1 MAGEQQIRSEV
12 EAGIR
17 MLSVAQLVDCCEKL
31 GVTVADEKKGDQK
44 RVLNI
49 LKRYLASEELE
60 ELPDQGLDVY
70 KLLHQHIKSLLDDQV
85 SRTADT
91 LAAAVSDEKKN
102 LGTTFTAFEQ
112 KVPPQEDGK
121 VKDGLVETVKSL
133 GLGNLKVKEEEE
145 EVAVPTIT
153 TKVEL
158 TKIRE
163 FKVSGGTVPES
174 IDYMNLCNQMLDGMA
189 SGYSAREVRNGV
201 VRAMKPGS
209 TLRRFFDGPKARKM
223 NDTEFRETLRTY
235 YKQEDSETLQDHMRK
250 AVQAADKDEMD
261 FLLDMIDLRDKIEL
275 LAREEGC
282 PLSQATV
289 DKRFKH
295 VLSVGFRRET
305 IRLEMQAVLKRNLTD
320 LQLMD
325 ELQKIVKLDKEHRE
339 KTEQQDA
346 SVTMLEADRR
356 GVPNSKCGRGS
367 AENKN
372 ADVIAAT
379 VERVV
384 NARMNKI
391 ESKIDNVAE
400 DVSKLK
406 SGRKAEEGQET
417 ERPPP
422 GKKPFIKCDEC
433 QQNKRYCT
441 HCRNCGKKGHK
452 EYYCPDPPKEKNE

>member
-17 MLSVAQLVDCCEKL
+17 MLSVAQLEDCCEKL
-31 GVTVADEKKGDQK
+31 GVPVADEKKGDQK
-44 RVLNI
+44 RVSNI
-49 LKRYLASEELE
+49 LKRYLVSEEVE
-60 ELPDQGLDVY
+60 ELPDQGSDIY
-70 KLLHQHIKSLLDDQV
+70 KLLHQHIKSLLDDQD
-85 SRTADT
+85 SRTSDK
-91 LAAAVSDEKKN
+91 LAAAVAAEKKD
-102 LGTTFTAFEQ
+102 LGKTFTAFEQ
-112 KVPPQEDGK
+112 KEPSLVDGEER
-121 VKDGLVETVKSL
+121 DELVEKVQSL

-145 EVAVPTIT
+145 EVAVPRIT

-158 TKIRE
+158 TKIRD

-174 IDYMNLCNQMLDGMA
+174 IDYMNLCNQMLDGIEA
-189 SGYSAREVRNGV
+189 GYSAREVRNGV

-223 NDTEFRETLRTY
+223 KDTEFRETLRTY

-282 PLSQATV
+282 PLSKATV

-305 IRLEMQAVLKRNLTD
+305 IRLEMQAVLKNNLTD

-346 SVTMLEADRR
+346 SVTMLDADRR
-356 GVPNSKCGRGS
+356 GVPKGGHGS
-367 AENKN
+367 SENKN
-372 ADVIAAT
+372 ADIIAAT

-422 GKKPFIKCDEC
+422 GKKPFIKCEEC
-433 QQNKRYCT
+433 QQNDRFCT

>member
-1 MAGEQQIRSEV
+1 M
-12 EAGIR
+12 
-17 MLSVAQLVDCCEKL
+17 D
-31 GVTVADEKKGDQK
+31 
-44 RVLNI
+44 
-49 LKRYLASEELE
+49 
-60 ELPDQGLDVY
+60 
-70 KLLHQHIKSLLDDQV
+70 
-85 SRTADT
+85 
-91 LAAAVSDEKKN
+91 
-102 LGTTFTAFEQ
+102 
-112 KVPPQEDGK
+112 
-121 VKDGLVETVKSL
+121 DGLVDEVKNLSL
-133 GLGNLKVKEEEE
+133 KNLKVKEEEE
-145 EVAVPTIT
+145 VVKPKVS

-158 TKIRE
+158 AKIRD
-163 FKVSGGTVPES
+163 FKISGGTVPES
-174 IDYMNLCNQMLDGMA
+174 IDYMNLCNQMLDGIEA
-189 SGYSAREVRNGV
+189 GYSQREVRSAV
-201 VRAMKPGS
+201 LKAMKPGS
-209 TLRRFFDGPKARKM
+209 TLKKFFEGPKARKM
-223 NDTEFRETLRTY
+223 DDIQFRETLRTY
-235 YKQEDSETLQDHMRK
+235 YKQEDSETLQDQMRK
-250 AVQAADKDEMD
+250 AVQAEGKDEMD
-261 FLLDMIDLRDKIEL
+261 FLLEMIDLRDKIEL

-282 PLSQATV
+282 PLSKVTV

-305 IRLEMQAVLKRNLTD
+305 IRLEMQNVLRKELSD
-320 LQLMD
+320 LELMD

-346 SVTMLEADRR
+346 SVTRLEADRR
-356 GVPNSKCGRGS
+356 GSAKGGRGN
-367 AENKN
+367 AEDKN

-406 SGRKAEEGQET
+406 SSRKEENEKEN

-433 QQNKRYCT
+433 LKNKRFCT